1 MSDIKL
7 GILDQSVVRTDS
19 SAISAV
25 QETIETAILAEKLG
39 YHRFWIS
46 EHHNSTFIAGST
58 PEVLMARLG
67 AETSQIRLGS
77 GGIMLP
83 NHSAFKVA
91 ENFRMLE
98 ALYPGRID
106 LGIGRAP
113 GGDGISASLLNPS
126 NTFQEE
132 DYIKQLQH
140 LDHFFKDNAQVNA
153 SPIYAIPQVKTIPQ
167 QWILS
172 SSGGSAK
179 LAADLGLNLA
189 VAKFI
194 NGSVSPNVVE
204 SYRKHFTPTEDRPE
218 PKALISS
225 FVMCGETED
234 EANQMR
240 KYIDYILLQFDRGN
254 YQNLPAFEDIRNHR
268 FTSFEKQRLHY
279 NAGRIISGTPDR
291 VKEKIVNLVK
301 DFDVDEV
308 IISTM
313 SFNKELR
320 LRSFE
325 LVAEAFS
332 MNGLS

>member
-1 MSDIKL
+1 MNDLKL
-7 GILDQSVVRTDS
+7 GILDQSVVRTNS
-19 SAISAV
+19 TAAAAI
-25 QETIETAILAEKLG
+25 QETIETAILAENLG
-39 YHRFWIS
+39 YQRFWIS
-46 EHHNSTFIAGST
+46 EHHNSTFIAGSA

-113 GGDGISASLLNPS
+113 GGDGISANLLNPS

-132 DYIKQLQH
+132 SYIQQLQH
-140 LDHFFKDNAQVNA
+140 LNHFFKDNAQVNN
-153 SPIYAIPQVKTIPQ
+153 SPIYAIPQVKTSPQ

-179 LAADLGLNLA
+179 IAADLGLNLA

-194 NGSVSPNVVE
+194 NGSISPNIVA
-204 SYRKHFTPTEDRPE
+204 SYRKHFRPTEDRQE

-225 FVMCGETED
+225 FVICGETEE

-240 KYIDYILLQFDRGN
+240 KYIDYILLQFDKGN
-254 YQNLPAFEDIRNHR
+254 YQNLPEFEDVRNHQ

-279 NAGRIISGTPDR
+279 NAGRLISGTPDR
-291 VKEKIVNLVK
+291 VKEKIINLAK

-332 MNGLS
+332 LNRTS